1 MEIRPKG
8 VELEMWKG
16 ATGLPVGFRG
26 VSTKKINYF
35 VLETRNIG
43 PFSYF
48 LVFEKSF
55 KIFVTIIVGL
65 RI

>member
-1 MEIRPKG
+1 MNGNSPEGRRARN
-8 VELEMWKG
+8 VERCH
-16 ATGLPVGFRG
+16 GLARG